1 MDLRAALSLLL
12 ILGLSCAVED
22 IDHGTANEEDLTTV
36 IMKMNNGSDGYLLEG
51 DILIPT
57 QRTAM
62 KCRNSKYSCL
72 WPRRASGFVE
82 VPYVISSHYDSTERK
97 AIFTA
102 MNEFKVKTCIRFVPR
117 GREVAY
123 LSIEPRAGCFSSLG
137 RIGDRQVVS
146 LQRFGCVQKGVIEHE
161 LLHALGF
168 YHEHTRQDRDNYVII
183 KWNNIPSCESVRRGL
198 GNARCVLLLRSVF
211 NDSSFCLPDMQYN
224 FEKQDTDYLQTAY
237 DYTSVMHYGKTA
249 FANSGTQS
257 IVPIPDSSVSIGQRL
272 TMSQTDLLRIKRLYR
287 C

>member
-183 KWNNIPSCESVRRGL
+183 KWNNIPSY
-198 GNARCVLLLRSVF
+198 
-211 NDSSFCLPDMQYN
+211 MQYN